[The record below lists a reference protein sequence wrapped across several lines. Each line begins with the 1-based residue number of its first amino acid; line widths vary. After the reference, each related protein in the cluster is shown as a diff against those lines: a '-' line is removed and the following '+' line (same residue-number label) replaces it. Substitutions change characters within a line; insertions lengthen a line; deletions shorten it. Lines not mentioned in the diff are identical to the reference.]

1 METRRSE
8 YAMYNAK
15 RGATY
20 GGFFGLT
27 LGAGTGLILGGNWL
41 VSKGEV
47 ADIAGLAGLVAFG
60 AAGAI
65 ANTGIGFF
73 RPRSRQQFYQTK
85 MSDNKFQN
93 ISQASSKM

>member
-1 METRRSE
+1 
-8 YAMYNAK
+8 MYNAK
-15 RGATY
+15 KGATY

-27 LGAGTGLILGGNWL
+27 LGTGAGLAFGGSWL

-47 ADIAGLAGLVAFG
+47 AAIAGLAGLVAFG

-73 RPRSRQQFYQTK
+73 RPRSKQQYNRSVMQDDKLQHTNQASTK
-85 MSDNKFQN
+85 M
-93 ISQASSKM
+93 